1 MTCKNLS
8 TEARCRIGLHG
19 GTPSAGVCALC
30 ESYDGPMR
38 GLGDAIDAAT
48 SLLRIKQIVGDCGGC
63 AQRRAALN
71 EALPF
76 PDSTEEET

>member
-1 MTCKNLS
+1 MTCKNLTS
-8 TEARCRIGLHG
+8 GGRCGLGLHG

-30 ESYDGPMR
+30 DSYDGPMR

-63 AQRRAALN
+63 AQRRADLN
-71 EALPF
+71 AAVPF
-76 PDSTEEET
+76 DDASRKEP

>member
-1 MTCKNLS
+1 
-8 TEARCRIGLHG
+8 
-19 GTPSAGVCALC
+19 
-30 ESYDGPMR
+30 MR
-38 GLGDAIDAAT
+38 GIGDAIDAAT

-71 EALPF
+71 AALAF

>member
-1 MTCKNLS
+1 MSCNHLS
-8 TEARCRIGLHG
+8 LHGKCSLGLHG

-30 ESYDGPMR
+30 DSYDGPMR
-38 GLGDAIDAAT
+38 GLGDAVDAAT

-71 EALPF
+71 AALPF
-76 PDSTEEET
+76 TDSTEEET

>member
-1 MTCKNLS
+1 MTCKNLTS
-8 TEARCRIGLHG
+8 EGRCGLGMHG

-30 ESYDGPMR
+30 DSYDGPMR

-63 AQRRAALN
+63 AQRRADLN
-71 EALPF
+71 AAVPF
-76 PDSTEEET
+76 DDGSRKEP